1 MTANEIHNWFFSML
15 SSVLRYYLLI
25 EMPPVFLL
33 LSLLHPNFHPNRSDV
48 AREQNSSIQIGSREL
63 ATVK

>member
-1 MTANEIHNWFFSML
+1 MTANEIHNRFASMF

-25 EMPPVFLL
+25 EMPPIFFL
-33 LSLLHPNFHPNRSDV
+33 LSLLCLNFHRDRSDV
-48 AREQNSSIQIGSREL
+48 AREQDSSIKIGSGEL